1 MHTITGIVTALTT
14 AQTAV
19 VTVTSRWQHPLYK
32 KFVKQTKKYL
42 CHYQKTVPTIGDTVV
57 IKEGKP
63 ISKRKRFTIIEL
75 VPSKAG
81 TRKETK

>member
-1 MHTITGIVTALTT
+1 MNSITGTVTALTT

-19 VTVTSRWQHPLYK
+19 VTITTRWQHPLYK

-42 CHYQKTVPTIGDTVV
+42 SHYEKVVPAVGDTVV

-81 TRKETK
+81 IVKETK